1 MKTYQPRWSF
11 LAAMF
16 GHLLL
21 VRLLPYALPLLGI
34 QLRPDIAFYPWNFS
48 PAHALCLFGG
58 AYFQDRRLSV
68 SLPLLT
74 ILASDLGIWAL
85 SGRTDWA
92 FYPGQWS
99 VYVSFAV
106 CTALGFR
113 LQTDRRVLRVAGTGL
128 LGCLLFF
135 VVTNFVHWT
144 VSDRYAQ
151 TLAGLLE
158 CYVAALPW
166 FRNTLLS
173 TAVFGGLLFSPLGV
187 RVVSLAS
194 DPNLGSSSRPVT
206 VS

>member
-11 LAAMF
+11 LAAIF
-16 GHLLL
+16 GYLLA
-21 VRLLPYALPLLGI
+21 VRLIPYALPLAGI

-85 SGRTDWA
+85 SGRADWA

-99 VYVSFAV
+99 VYVSFAL
-106 CTALGFR
+106 CSALGCLLR
-113 LQTDRRVLRVAGTGL
+113 TDRRALRVAGTGL
-128 LGCLLFF
+128 IGCTMFYLL
-135 VVTNFVHWT
+135 TNFGCWIGNE
-144 VSDRYAQ
+144 RYAQ
-151 TLAGLLE
+151 TPAGLLD
-158 CYVAALPW
+158 CYLAALPW

-173 TAVFGGLLFSPLGV
+173 TAAFSGLLFSRIGV
-187 RVVSLAS
+187 RAVSLAS
-194 DPNLGSSSRPVT
+194 EPPLESTSQPVT
-206 VS
+206 AS